1 MRNLKELFCVACIAL
16 FFTSCE
22 ETYNDKLFWPG
33 EISQEYG
40 SYIKP
45 YTLDLTYS
53 GEKLIGK
60 TVSFKTENSET
71 GTLTLNDVVP
81 GEKETPINNI
91 QLYENEEK
99 GYYTFSGTNITMGG
113 ATVKYNG
120 SITPK
125 TMKLDLNVAMPQSKW
140 NKSYG
145 LSNFTKGKK
154 MIVGTTGGQYAWKE
168 SASEILTGAFYVHM
182 DDVELTKAGSQ
193 LFLRMKLVQNALC
206 YFIPQLLQTITLQP
220 DGNIIANYTT
230 SPVYIGKVPINE
242 IDPDKDVSTIA
253 MFVMKF
259 MIGTMKDTDISSA
272 LANRTWATSPI
283 NLLTWSVNNG
293 KLKMNLN
300 LPAIISQAT
309 KDSETPIDAELISG
323 IVEALSKS
331 DAIQLQKLL
340 GTVNAILDNQYL
352 GIIANMNESNFQ
364 QIFYLLTEGITF
376 NVEEEEGH
384 THLYLT
390 KESTTAFIQ
399 LLPQLQP
406 VIENLLPESMA
417 NNTTFK
423 NLLGYLMGTNEDSLP
438 ILWNAAN
445 TIDLGLDLLPQ
456 E

>member
-1 MRNLKELFCVACIAL
+1 MRNLEKLFWVACVVF

-33 EISQEYG
+33 EISREYG

-60 TVSFKTENSET
+60 TVSFKTEDSET
-71 GTLTLNDVVP
+71 GTLTLNDVIP
-81 GEKETPINNI
+81 GEASTPINGI
-91 QLYENEEK
+91 KLYENEEK
-99 GYYTFSGTNITMGG
+99 GNYTFNGTNITMGG
-113 ATVKYNG
+113 ATVKYSG

-125 TMKLDLNVAMPQSKW
+125 AMKLDVNVTMPQNKW
-140 NKSYG
+140 NKSYD

-154 MIVGTTGGQYAWKE
+154 MTIGTSSGEYVWKE
-168 SASEILTGAFYVHM
+168 TNEILTGAFYVHM
-182 DDVELTKAGSQ
+182 DDVELTQAGSQ
-193 LFLRMKLVQNALC
+193 LFLRMKLIQNALC

-242 IDPDKDVSTIA
+242 IDPDKDVATIA

-259 MIGTMKDTDISSA
+259 MIGTMSATDINSA

-293 KLKMNLN
+293 KLKINLN
-300 LPAIISQAT
+300 LPAIISQVT
-309 KDSETPIDAELISG
+309 KDSETPMDPGLISG

-340 GTVNAILDNQYL
+340 GTVNAVLGNQYL
-352 GIIANMNESNFQ
+352 GIITNMNESNFQ

-406 VIENLLPESMA
+406 VIENLLPENMA

>member
-1 MRNLKELFCVACIAL
+1 MRNLEKLFWVACAVF

-33 EISQEYG
+33 EISREYG

-60 TVSFKTENSET
+60 TISFKTEDSET
-71 GTLTLNDVVP
+71 GTLTLNDVIP
-81 GEKETPINNI
+81 GEASTPINGI
-91 QLYENEEK
+91 KLYENEEK
-99 GYYTFSGTNITMGG
+99 GNYTFNGTNITMGG
-113 ATVKYNG
+113 ATVKYSG

-125 TMKLDLNVAMPQSKW
+125 AMKLDVNVTMPQNRW
-140 NKSYG
+140 NKSYD

-154 MIVGTTGGQYAWKE
+154 MTIGTSGGEYVWKE
-168 SASEILTGAFYVHM
+168 TNEILTGAFYVHM
-182 DDVELTKAGSQ
+182 DDVELTQAGSQ
-193 LFLRMKLVQNALC
+193 LFLRMKLIQNALC

-242 IDPDKDVSTIA
+242 IDPDKDVATIA

-259 MIGTMKDTDISSA
+259 MIGTMSATDINSA

-293 KLKMNLN
+293 KLKINLN
-300 LPAIISQAT
+300 LPAIISQVT
-309 KDSETPIDAELISG
+309 KDSETPIDPGLISG

-340 GTVNAILDNQYL
+340 GTVNAVLGNQYL
-352 GIIANMNESNFQ
+352 GIITNMNESNFQ
-364 QIFYLLTEGITF
+364 QIFYLLTECITF

-406 VIENLLPESMA
+406 VIENLLPENMA

>member
-1 MRNLKELFCVACIAL
+1 MRNLEKLFWVACAVF

-33 EISQEYG
+33 EISREYG

-60 TVSFKTENSET
+60 TISFKTEDSET
-71 GTLTLNDVVP
+71 GTLTLNDVIP
-81 GEKETPINNI
+81 GEASTPINGI
-91 QLYENEEK
+91 KLYENEEK
-99 GYYTFSGTNITMGG
+99 GNYTFNGTNITMGG
-113 ATVKYNG
+113 ATVKYSG

-125 TMKLDLNVAMPQSKW
+125 AMKLDVNVTMPQNRW
-140 NKSYG
+140 NKSYD

-154 MIVGTTGGQYAWKE
+154 MTIGTSGGEYVWKE
-168 SASEILTGAFYVHM
+168 TNEILTGAFYVHM
-182 DDVELTKAGSQ
+182 DDVELTQAGSQ
-193 LFLRMKLVQNALC
+193 LFLRMKLIQNALC

-242 IDPDKDVSTIA
+242 IDPDKDVATIA

-259 MIGTMKDTDISSA
+259 MIGTMSATDINSA

-293 KLKMNLN
+293 KLKINLN
-300 LPAIISQAT
+300 LPAIISQVT
-309 KDSETPIDAELISG
+309 KDSETPIDPGLISG

-340 GTVNAILDNQYL
+340 GTVNAVLGNQYL
-352 GIIANMNESNFQ
+352 GIITNMNESNFQ

-406 VIENLLPESMA
+406 VIENLVPENMA

>member
-1 MRNLKELFCVACIAL
+1 MRNLEKLFWVACAVF

-33 EISQEYG
+33 EISREYG

-60 TVSFKTENSET
+60 TISFKTEDSET
-71 GTLTLNDVVP
+71 GTLTLNDVIP
-81 GEKETPINNI
+81 GEASTPINGI
-91 QLYENEEK
+91 KLYENEEK
-99 GYYTFSGTNITMGG
+99 GNYTFNGTNITMGG
-113 ATVKYNG
+113 ATVKYSG

-125 TMKLDLNVAMPQSKW
+125 AMKLDVNVTMPQNKW
-140 NKSYG
+140 NKSYD

-154 MIVGTTGGQYAWKE
+154 MTIGTSGGEYVWKE
-168 SASEILTGAFYVHM
+168 TNEILTGAFYVHM
-182 DDVELTKAGSQ
+182 DDVELTQAGSQ
-193 LFLRMKLVQNALC
+193 LFLRMKLIQNALC

-242 IDPDKDVSTIA
+242 IDPDKDVATIA

-259 MIGTMKDTDISSA
+259 MIGTMSATDINSA

-293 KLKMNLN
+293 KLKINLN
-300 LPAIISQAT
+300 LPAIISQVT
-309 KDSETPIDAELISG
+309 KDSEAPMDPGLISG

-340 GTVNAILDNQYL
+340 GTVNAVLGNQYL
-352 GIIANMNESNFQ
+352 GIITNMNESNFQ

-406 VIENLLPESMA
+406 VIENLLSENMA

>member
-1 MRNLKELFCVACIAL
+1 MRNLEKLFWVACAVF

-33 EISQEYG
+33 EISREYG

-60 TVSFKTENSET
+60 TISFMTEDSET
-71 GTLTLNDVVP
+71 GTLTLNDVIP
-81 GEKETPINNI
+81 GEASTPINGI
-91 QLYENEEK
+91 KLYENEEK
-99 GYYTFSGTNITMGG
+99 GNYTFNGTNITMGG
-113 ATVKYNG
+113 ATVKYSG

-125 TMKLDLNVAMPQSKW
+125 AMKLDINVTMPQNKW
-140 NKSYG
+140 NKSYD

-154 MIVGTTGGQYAWKE
+154 MTIGTSGGEYVWKE
-168 SASEILTGAFYVHM
+168 TNEILTGAFYVHM
-182 DDVELTKAGSQ
+182 DDVELTQASSQ
-193 LFLRMKLVQNALC
+193 LFLRMKLIQNALC

-242 IDPDKDVSTIA
+242 IDPDKDVATIA

-259 MIGTMKDTDISSA
+259 MIGTMSATDINSA

-293 KLKMNLN
+293 KLKINLN
-300 LPAIISQAT
+300 LPAIISQVT
-309 KDSETPIDAELISG
+309 KDSETPIDPGLISG

-340 GTVNAILDNQYL
+340 GTVNAVLGNQYL
-352 GIIANMNESNFQ
+352 GIITNMNESNFQ

-406 VIENLLPESMA
+406 VIENLLPENMA

>member
-1 MRNLKELFCVACIAL
+1 MRNLEKLFWVACAVF

-33 EISQEYG
+33 EISREYG

-60 TVSFKTENSET
+60 TISFMTEDSET
-71 GTLTLNDVVP
+71 GTLTLNDVIP
-81 GEKETPINNI
+81 GEASTPINGI
-91 QLYENEEK
+91 KLYENEEK
-99 GYYTFSGTNITMGG
+99 GNYTFNGTNITMGG
-113 ATVKYNG
+113 ATVKYSG

-125 TMKLDLNVAMPQSKW
+125 AMKLDVNVTMPQNKW
-140 NKSYG
+140 NKSYD

-154 MIVGTTGGQYAWKE
+154 MTIGTSGGEYVWKE
-168 SASEILTGAFYVHM
+168 TNEILTGAFYVHM
-182 DDVELTKAGSQ
+182 DDVELTQAGSQ
-193 LFLRMKLVQNALC
+193 LFLRMKLIQNALC

-242 IDPDKDVSTIA
+242 IDPDKDVATIA

-259 MIGTMKDTDISSA
+259 MIGTMSATDINSA

-293 KLKMNLN
+293 KLKINLN
-300 LPAIISQAT
+300 LPAIISQVT
-309 KDSETPIDAELISG
+309 KDSETPIDPGLISG

-340 GTVNAILDNQYL
+340 GTVNAVLGNQYL
-352 GIIANMNESNFQ
+352 GIITNMNESNFQ

-406 VIENLLPESMA
+406 VIENLLPENMA

>member
-1 MRNLKELFCVACIAL
+1 MRNLEKLFWVACAVF

-22 ETYNDKLFWPG
+22 ETYNDKLFWSG
-33 EISQEYG
+33 EISREYG

-60 TVSFKTENSET
+60 TISFKTEDSET
-71 GTLTLNDVVP
+71 GTLTLNDVIP
-81 GEKETPINNI
+81 GEASTPINGI
-91 QLYENEEK
+91 KLYENEEK
-99 GYYTFSGTNITMGG
+99 GNYTFNGTNITMGG
-113 ATVKYNG
+113 ATVKYSG

-125 TMKLDLNVAMPQSKW
+125 AMKLDVNVTMPQNKW
-140 NKSYG
+140 NKSYD

-154 MIVGTTGGQYAWKE
+154 MTIGTSGGEYVWKE
-168 SASEILTGAFYVHM
+168 TNEILTGAFYVHM
-182 DDVELTKAGSQ
+182 DDVELTQAGSQ
-193 LFLRMKLVQNALC
+193 LFLRMKLIQNALC

-242 IDPDKDVSTIA
+242 IDPDKDVATIA

-259 MIGTMKDTDISSA
+259 MIGTMSATDINSA
-272 LANRTWATSPI
+272 LANHTWATSPI

-293 KLKMNLN
+293 KLKINLN
-300 LPAIISQAT
+300 LPAIISQVT
-309 KDSETPIDAELISG
+309 KDSETPIDPGLFSG

-340 GTVNAILDNQYL
+340 GTVNAVLGNQYL
-352 GIIANMNESNFQ
+352 GIITNMNESNFQ

-406 VIENLLPESMA
+406 VIENLLPENMA